1 MHRHLG
7 RQEPPAPPEREPER
21 ELPLPEREL
30 PLPGRAR
37 HSTPKLAVAPKI

>member
-30 PLPGRAR
+30 PLPGRAALLLLCQCR
-37 HSTPKLAVAPKI
+37 R

>member
-30 PLPGRAR
+30 PLPGRGALLLFCQCR
-37 HSTPKLAVAPKI
+37 R

>member
-30 PLPGRAR
+30 PLPRRGALLLFCQCRR
-37 HSTPKLAVAPKI
+37 

>member
-30 PLPGRAR
+30 PLPGRGALLLLCQCR
-37 HSTPKLAVAPKI
+37 R